1 MYNYLFLNY
10 SVTLSISTKWSLSR
24 LRLFCMGKKK
34 TLMKTWGRLRLKV
47 EVDSI

>member
-1 MYNYLFLNY
+1 
-10 SVTLSISTKWSLSR
+10 
-24 LRLFCMGKKK
+24 MGKKK